1 MAMNNTILS
10 NAMKPELEKDLNDL
24 FAEMEQ
30 RATTPQNAEDRN
42 PMEQPEF
49 VDRMSKI
56 IADVVAE
63 KVVEHIQS
71 FAEVRVNEITGL
83 VETFAAGVGKNN
95 GSLTSVSG
103 GPVSGSVR
111 LGSTSTGTGTI
122 S

>member
-1 MAMNNTILS
+1 MNNTILS

-30 RATTPQNAEDRN
+30 RSTTPQNAEDRD

-71 FAEVRVNEITGL
+71 FAIATVTTTV
-83 VETFAAGVGKNN
+83 VG
-95 GSLTSVSG
+95 TSATG
-103 GPVSGSVR
+103 GPV
-111 LGSTSTGTGTI
+111 TGTGTGTGTV